1 MDLETFVSLLRAV
14 ISPDPALRKEAER
27 QIKEG
32 KEKQPAALVSLVLQT
47 VQSHSDEEVR
57 LQAAVLFR
65 SFFRGVIDSEGHVWR
80 QLGDAERTQVKQ
92 ILLHCLDTEKNKLVR
107 NNICDTISDL
117 ASDLIPVDQW
127 NDLGQVLL
135 AMIQSGVPV
144 KQQTGLKI
152 LSEIAPV
159 LTEQLAAAAPLVC
172 RIISACMASG
182 QDVNTRVEAFALLVA
197 VVEDMNKRVYKKF
210 LPDAKT
216 RAAPEC
222 PSVQLLIIDTLEA
235 TLRAGAEDDYALAER
250 MMVSII
256 QLCEAEQGGGVS
268 LLRPHLSQFCDYL
281 LAVCLIGQGQREA
294 AQAAA
299 ASLGSTG
306 ALGAEQG
313 PCVAAT
319 ACATKTSDEETPEGL
334 QNCRKYAIEA
344 LLCCVEQKSQV
355 MLRVPNF
362 LNRLLEALLMCML
375 DIRDSSY
382 AKWLEEG
389 EEEDEQRFFDVGE
402 EGLDR
407 ICRAYSSDEDL
418 AVGSRTQAAS
428 ILLPALFNYV
438 TTFLQRVEW
447 EYRFVALMAIS
458 QTIEYVQEDQEE
470 ELDYIA
476 KTLMRYLGDG
486 DFRVRFAAAQA
497 IGQMSL
503 DQTPYVQEQFASEML
518 PLLIARMDDEVPRV
532 QGHACAA
539 FVNFSE
545 EVEKA
550 EMLKVASQ
558 VMEKLL
564 TKIRPGTPKTVR
576 EHAVTCI
583 AVVAGVLEESFVP
596 YYSAVVPSLLDVI
609 TNSTALELRSL
620 RGKAIECI
628 SIVGLSVSREQFAE
642 DGKVAMEAM
651 LQIAESTATCED
663 TKASSCCSQA
673 TQHRCMDEEG
683 DAVRE
688 YLTEALGRMCRA
700 MGADFLV
707 YLPRILPRLLEVLTV
722 KPKELK
728 AEEAEDDEDMTYVIL
743 DSNTSLGLKTSLLEE
758 QSRALD
764 LLCTIT
770 TVLQDPLTSA
780 SLSSA
785 QFSPGSFLQ
794 PLAEAVFPLLTHV
807 LSEDIKQKALETMAS
822 LIGTCKQLV
831 LQYARRVA
839 QAQSEGQPQV
849 EEEARRS
856 GTSVK
861 EMLRAMTLRTCGE
874 VFKSLQEE
882 DGDVDSMVAE
892 AAGLNDCLSKAG
904 GEVFTDEE
912 VAQQALNVFSA
923 LEKSFERRIDIS
935 ARKNRQDEEVDED
948 DMLRLEEEDQ
958 QEQTLR
964 SSLLEIVGTLM
975 ATHPKEFLRSK
986 ASEAAA
992 AFVQQF
998 LREDAP
1004 DEDKSVALYVCDDI
1018 LQHLKEDGLS
1028 LWPLFMPRLI
1038 QCLLSSDPRVLQA
1051 AAYGV
1056 QQGALLQQAFQPFVQ
1071 EAAKNLLTAVN
1082 RSQKTRNK
1090 VEQAATDN
1098 TAAALGDLLRY
1109 YGGSMHEE
1117 EQRVLLSTW
1126 LGNLPLKQDETEGL
1140 RMHKFL
1146 MEAVLQNNGVVLGQN
1161 ASNLPRL
1168 LQILCA
1174 VYRTDFSDSDLN
1186 EEIKKLFAQINA
1198 SGQPAP
1204 LAALC
1209 QNFTAKEQK
1218 KLQKILK

>member
-1 MDLETFVSLLRAV
+1 
-14 ISPDPALRKEAER
+14 
-27 QIKEG
+27 
-32 KEKQPAALVSLVLQT
+32 
-47 VQSHSDEEVR
+47 
-57 LQAAVLFR
+57 
-65 SFFRGVIDSEGHVWR
+65 
-80 QLGDAERTQVKQ
+80 
-92 ILLHCLDTEKNKLVR
+92 
-107 NNICDTISDL
+107 
-117 ASDLIPVDQW
+117 
-127 NDLGQVLL
+127 
-135 AMIQSGVPV
+135 
-144 KQQTGLKI
+144 
-152 LSEIAPV
+152 
-159 LTEQLAAAAPLVC
+159 
-172 RIISACMASG
+172 
-182 QDVNTRVEAFALLVA
+182 
-197 VVEDMNKRVYKKF
+197 
-210 LPDAKT
+210 
-216 RAAPEC
+216 
-222 PSVQLLIIDTLEA
+222 
-235 TLRAGAEDDYALAER
+235 
-250 MMVSII
+250 
-256 QLCEAEQGGGVS
+256 
-268 LLRPHLSQFCDYL
+268 
-281 LAVCLIGQGQREA
+281 
-294 AQAAA
+294 QAAA

-306 ALGAEQG
+306 ALGADQG
-313 PCVAAT
+313 ACVAAT
-319 ACATKTSDEETPEGL
+319 ACATKTNDEETPEGL

-438 TTFLQRVEW
+438 TTFLQRPEW

-550 EMLKVASQ
+550 EMLKVAGQ

-663 TKASSCCSQA
+663 TKTSSCCSQA

-728 AEEAEDDEDMTYVIL
+728 AEEAEDDE
-743 DSNTSLGLKTSLLEE
+743 
-758 QSRALD
+758 
-764 LLCTIT
+764 
-770 TVLQDPLTSA
+770 VL
-780 SLSSA
+780 
-785 QFSPGSFLQ
+785 
-794 PLAEAVFPLLTHV
+794 
-807 LSEDIKQKALETMAS
+807 
-822 LIGTCKQLV
+822 
-831 LQYARRVA
+831 
-839 QAQSEGQPQV
+839 
-849 EEEARRS
+849 
-856 GTSVK
+856 
-861 EMLRAMTLRTCGE
+861 
-874 VFKSLQEE
+874 
-882 DGDVDSMVAE
+882 
-892 AAGLNDCLSKAG
+892 
-904 GEVFTDEE
+904 
-912 VAQQALNVFSA
+912 
-923 LEKSFERRIDIS
+923 
-935 ARKNRQDEEVDED
+935 
-948 DMLRLEEEDQ
+948 
-958 QEQTLR
+958 
-964 SSLLEIVGTLM
+964 
-975 ATHPKEFLRSK
+975 
-986 ASEAAA
+986 
-992 AFVQQF
+992 
-998 LREDAP
+998 
-1004 DEDKSVALYVCDDI
+1004 
-1018 LQHLKEDGLS
+1018 
-1028 LWPLFMPRLI
+1028 
-1038 QCLLSSDPRVLQA
+1038 
-1051 AAYGV
+1051 
-1056 QQGALLQQAFQPFVQ
+1056 
-1071 EAAKNLLTAVN
+1071 
-1082 RSQKTRNK
+1082 
-1090 VEQAATDN
+1090 
-1098 TAAALGDLLRY
+1098 
-1109 YGGSMHEE
+1109 
-1117 EQRVLLSTW
+1117 
-1126 LGNLPLKQDETEGL
+1126 TEPHTG
-1140 RMHKFL
+1140 
-1146 MEAVLQNNGVVLGQN
+1146 
-1161 ASNLPRL
+1161 
-1168 LQILCA
+1168 
-1174 VYRTDFSDSDLN
+1174 
-1186 EEIKKLFAQINA
+1186 
-1198 SGQPAP
+1198 
-1204 LAALC
+1204 
-1209 QNFTAKEQK
+1209 
-1218 KLQKILK
+1218 

>member
-1 MDLETFVSLLRAV
+1 MDLEAFVSLLRAV

-32 KEKQPAALVSLVLQT
+32 KEKQPAALISLILQT
-47 VQSHSDEEVR
+47 VQTHSDDEVR

-65 SFFRGVIDSEGHVWR
+65 SFFRGVIDSESHVWKH
-80 QLGDAERTQVKQ
+80 LGETERSQIKQ

-117 ASDLIPVDQW
+117 ASDLIPIDQW
-127 NDLGQVLL
+127 DDLGQVLL

-159 LTEQLAAAAPLVC
+159 LTEQLAAAAPIVC
-172 RIISACMASG
+172 KIICACMAAG
-182 QDVNTRVEAFALLVA
+182 QDVNTRVEAFALLVS
-197 VVEDMNKRVYKKF
+197 VVEDVNKRVYKKF

-222 PSVQLLIIDTLEA
+222 PPVQLLIIDTLEA

-250 MMVSII
+250 MMVLVI
-256 QLCEAEQGGGVS
+256 QLCEAEQGGGVA
-268 LLRPHLSQFCDYL
+268 LMRPHLAQFCDYL
-281 LAVCLIGQGQREA
+281 LAISLIGQGQQQAAEAAAAAGTAAAAA

-299 ASLGSTG
+299 ASLGAS
-306 ALGAEQG
+306 GAEPKG

-319 ACATKTSDEETPEGL
+319 ACAAKTSDEETPEGL
-334 QNCRKYAIEA
+334 QSCRKYAVEA
-344 LLCCVEQKSQV
+344 MICCVEQKNQV
-355 MLRVPNF
+355 MLKVPNF

-389 EEEDEQRFFDVGE
+389 DEEDEQRFFDVGE

-407 ICRAYSSDEDL
+407 LCRAYSSDEDI

-428 ILLPALFNYV
+428 LLLPALFNYI
-438 TTFLQRVEW
+438 TTFLQRPEW

-458 QTIEYVQEDQEE
+458 QTVEYVQEDQEE

-476 KTLMRYLGDG
+476 KTLMRYLGDP

-550 EMLKVASQ
+550 EMLKVAGQ

-663 TKASSCCSQA
+663 SKTSSCCSQA

-707 YLPRILPRLLEVLTV
+707 YLPRILPRLLDVLTV
-722 KPKELK
+722 KPKEMK

-770 TVLQDPLTSA
+770 TVLQDPLTAA

-785 QFSPGSFLQ
+785 AFSASSFLQ
-794 PLAEAVFPLLTHV
+794 PVAEAVFPLLTHV

-831 LQYARRVA
+831 LQYVQRAVQAR
-839 QAQSEGQPQV
+839 SEGQAPA

-856 GTSVK
+856 GASVK

-874 VFKSLQEE
+874 VFKSLQDE

-892 AAGLNDCLSKAG
+892 ASGLNDCLSKAG
-904 GEVFTDEE
+904 AEVFTDEE
-912 VAQQALNVFSA
+912 VSQQALNVFSA

-998 LREDAP
+998 LRDDAA

-1018 LQHLKEDGLS
+1018 LQHLK
-1028 LWPLFMPRLI
+1028 
-1038 QCLLSSDPRVLQA
+1038 
-1051 AAYGV
+1051 
-1056 QQGALLQQAFQPFVQ
+1056 
-1071 EAAKNLLTAVN
+1071 
-1082 RSQKTRNK
+1082 
-1090 VEQAATDN
+1090 AATDN
-1098 TAAALGDLLRY
+1098 TAAALGDLLRH
-1109 YGGSMHEE
+1109 YGGSMSAE
-1117 EQRVLLSTW
+1117 EQQVLLASW
-1126 LGNLPLKQDETEGL
+1126 LENLPLKQDETEGL

-1146 MEAVLQNNGVVLGQN
+1146 MEAVLQNNAVVLGQN

-1186 EEIKKLFAQINA
+1186 EEIKKLFAQINTT
-1198 SGQPAP
+1198 SQPAP

-1209 QNFTAKEQK
+1209 QSFTAKEQK